1 MHRNNIEDQ
10 DQVVVVFIRYT
21 KIRSLT
27 ANDLCKFSHEQKK
40 RRVRGGREQLQLK

>member
-40 RRVRGGREQLQLK
+40 NDEWEEEENNYN